1 MHEVHAV
8 RTEIA
13 AFRAMVEMMAA
24 EHQGINPGIGET
36 IRDENSRTFELLRQM
51 LSQQAE
57 IVTVLRE
64 NMTTRDLLSQILAK
78 QDEIG
83 EAILAENSTIRAKS
97 EEILFEITT
106 ACHTLQEILDQQAG
120 SRAD

>member
-1 MHEVHAV
+1 MEELVREVHAV
-8 RTEIA
+8 RTEIG

-24 EHQGINPGIGET
+24 EHQGRNARIGET
-36 IRDENSRTFELLRQM
+36 IRDENSRTFELLRQ
-51 LSQQAE
+51 
-57 IVTVLRE
+57 
-64 NMTTRDLLSQILAK
+64 ILAK

-83 EAILAENSTIRAKS
+83 KAILAENSTIRAKS